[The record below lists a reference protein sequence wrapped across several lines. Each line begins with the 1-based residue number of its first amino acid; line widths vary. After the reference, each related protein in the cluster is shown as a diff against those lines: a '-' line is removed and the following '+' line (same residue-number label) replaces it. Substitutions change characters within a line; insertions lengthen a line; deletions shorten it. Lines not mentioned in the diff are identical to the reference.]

1 MQAEVLYGLRQVSVM
16 ASDVILPRTDQTFV
30 VAILMLRVIAGP
42 GLILTSP
49 VRRSITAN
57 LNVGLDQRIG
67 SNLRLR
73 NGIYLCNKQNWPSD
87 LHRTKSSRL
96 NAIKQERKKVHSRNS
111 GDIILRI
118 INN

>member
-1 MQAEVLYGLRQVSVM
+1 MQAEVSYGLRQVSVM

-30 VAILMLRVIAGP
+30 VANLMLRVIAGP
-42 GLILTSP
+42 GLILKSP

-73 NGIYLCNKQNWPSD
+73 NGKRCK
-87 LHRTKSSRL
+87 
-96 NAIKQERKKVHSRNS
+96 RKANDILSFV
-111 GDIILRI
+111 GDIFR
-118 INN
+118 